1 MKEEFKMFV
10 KKRPELISYVNDGSM
25 TWQKF
30 YEQWYLYGED
40 EKIWSKYKKETK
52 ETKESENKSSSFN
65 FSNFVKS
72 LKNVNMDEVQKGVNS
87 MQKAVELLQGLVTK
101 DTSQA
106 SNTSSYTP
114 RQLFKKFED

>member
-1 MKEEFKMFV
+1 MKEEFKLFV
-10 KKRPELISYVNDGSM
+10 KKRPELINYVNNGKM

-40 EKIWSKYKKETK
+40 EAVWSKYKTSSDKF
-52 ETKESENKSSSFN
+52 NLSSFIDTIKKVDMN
-65 FSNFVKS
+65 
-72 LKNVNMDEVQKGVNS
+72 EVQKGVNS

-101 DTSQA
+101 DNA
-106 SNTSSYTP
+106 SSKESYTP

>member
-1 MKEEFKMFV
+1 MKEEFKLFV
-10 KKRPELISYVNDGSM
+10 KKRPELINYVNNGKM

-40 EKIWSKYKKETK
+40 EAVWSKYKTSSDKF
-52 ETKESENKSSSFN
+52 NLSSFIDTIKKVDMN
-65 FSNFVKS
+65 
-72 LKNVNMDEVQKGVNS
+72 EVQKGVNS

-101 DTSQA
+101 DNA
-106 SNTSSYTP
+106 SVKESYTP

>member
-1 MKEEFKMFV
+1 MKEEFKLFV
-10 KKRPELISYVNDGSM
+10 KKRPELINYVNNGKM

-40 EKIWSKYKKETK
+40 EAVWSKYKTSSDKF
-52 ETKESENKSSSFN
+52 NLSSFIDTIKKVDMN
-65 FSNFVKS
+65 
-72 LKNVNMDEVQKGVNS
+72 EVQKGVNS

-101 DTSQA
+101 DNA
-106 SNTSSYTP
+106 SVKEGYTP